1 MSKGAEQRSNG
12 GGARQTDFCAYLS
25 AIAGWSRPSMRVLGW
40 WWAEPGCSVDYS
52 SYRRERNLR
61 GSELANSGQMYK
73 RSLVRISDT
82 MTENFMSDGG
92 NISLAENQKA
102 DHVCDGV
109 PFRPFEIYVWQS
121 AS

>member
-1 MSKGAEQRSNG
+1 MVAVPGRLISVLISQR
-12 GGARQTDFCAYLS
+12 LL
-25 AIAGWSRPSMRVLGW
+25 AGLVLQCGFGMVVGR
-40 WWAEPGCSVDYS
+40 PGCSVDDS

-92 NISLAENQKA
+92 NISLAENEKA

-109 PFRPFEIYVWQS
+109 PFRPFEIYVWQT